1 MDQQD
6 KSAHTPGPWH
16 VRLSDNATPHI
27 EHGNCMLDEVGELR
41 NRICVMPA
49 EVTQPFNSLA
59 NARLI
64 AAAPD
69 LYEAAEAAMQC
80 IGELPPTQ
88 ARVEVVQM
96 LQAALSKATG
106 SQQ

>member
-1 MDQQD
+1 MA
-6 KSAHTPGPWH
+6 KTSVPKWTPGPW
-16 VRLSDNATPHI
+16 VAVPPRLGAAITIYSGDVPIATTSS
-27 EHGNCMLDEVGELR
+27 NTS
-41 NRICVMPA
+41 PA
-49 EVTQPFNSLA
+49 TMAMHRRGKVKA